1 MIHLYI
7 HCKHEN
13 KTDIIYL
20 LYYRYCRVKQKCLI
34 KDNNMH
40 PCFYC
45 DCSEVRKHHMTVCGQ
60 LRGQKLF
67 YIYIWYF
74 SYSAFFSCLV
84 FVLFFFPSQS
94 QRIRLGRLCFLL
106 SSSSN
111 RVHLHLVIVGHE
123 W

>member
-1 MIHLYI
+1 MIHLYN

-34 KDNNMH
+34 KDKDNMH

-60 LRGQKLF
+60 LRGRSCSIFIFGIFLSQLF
-67 YIYIWYF
+67 F
-74 SYSAFFSCLV
+74 
-84 FVLFFFPSQS
+84 LFFFFSLSVTAHPFVSALFSSALRFRQS
-94 QRIRLGRLCFLL
+94 PP
-106 SSSSN
+106 
-111 RVHLHLVIVGHE
+111 
-123 W
+123 